1 MMGSMFPGRYLVSC
15 MFSNPQYCDEVGD
28 NEYLVFTPEKSVD
41 PMYVELM
48 STLEPG
54 SNGS

>member
-1 MMGSMFPGRYLVSC
+1 MMGSMLPGRYLVSC

-28 NEYLVFTPEKSVD
+28 GEYLVSTPEKSVD
-41 PMYVELM
+41 PLYVELM
-48 STLEPG
+48 SALEPR